1 MSTTDSISP
10 ETFPAPVREYFA
22 ALNAFDTDALV
33 ALFPE
38 DGLVNDIRR
47 EFRGPASIRRW
58 AEKEITGDKVVAT
71 GFTDAREHYGD
82 VIVSAVIDG
91 EYDKTNVPDP
101 LVLTFYFT
109 LSGKKIARLIII
121 ANRPGY

>member
-1 MSTTDSISP
+1 MTIAGSISP

-22 ALNAFDTDALV
+22 ALNAFDTDAIV

-38 DGLVNDIRR
+38 DGLVNDSRR
-47 EFRGPASIRRW
+47 EFPGPASIRRW

-71 GFTDAREHYGD
+71 EFTDAREHYGD
-82 VIVSAVIDG
+82 AIVSAVIDG

-109 LSGKKIARLIII
+109 LSGKKIARL
-121 ANRPGY
+121 